1 MHRVSRYDYRIIVMD
16 FAIALVFGGAGAWLI
31 TIW

>member
-1 MHRVSRYDYRIIVMD
+1 MRRVSRYDYRIIVIGL
-16 FAIALVFGGAGAWLI
+16 AIALVFGAAGAWLT